1 MVAYSHSPFILC
13 RQEAVIFLFDGIS
26 ENAPSPILSFITSK
40 ILYKLLNKL
49 DFPWPV
55 SSENHLVKVMGL
67 SIATV
72 FHLYRNFQ
80 SDSIDCSETLA
91 HIIIL
96 LRIIGN
102 LLATKEW
109 AADHM
114 VTHGF
119 AANNVEVGRFFKD
132 LLELMDNDAS
142 QREILWVA
150 RNLLENQFL
159 HGDCLVYVKRGGLDM
174 NMLVEFWV
182 ELSNVKN

>member
-1 MVAYSHSPFILC
+1 M
-13 RQEAVIFLFDGIS
+13 IFLFDGIPD
-26 ENAPSPILSFITSK
+26 NTQSPILSFITSK

-49 DFPWPV
+49 DFQWSV
-55 SSENHLVKVMGL
+55 SSENHLVKIMGL

-72 FHLYRNFQ
+72 FHLYRSLQ
-80 SDSIDCSETLA
+80 SISTECSEKLA
-91 HIIIL
+91 HVIIL

-109 AADHM
+109 AADQL

-119 AANNVEVGRFFKD
+119 AAYNVEAGRFFKD

-159 HGDCLVYVKRGGLDM
+159 HGDCLVYVKQGGLDM
-174 NMLVEFWV
+174 NMLVEFWI
-182 ELSNVKN
+182 ELPNVKN